1 MSNDPINITDL
12 RAMLEDDRETEALLL
27 TMFQES
33 VAATLAELKALDLQ
47 QPQSENP
54 VSENPARWKAL
65 MHKIKGAALN
75 IGATRLADLA
85 LHGEHNGDALSAAE
99 KATLLQ
105 DISTSYDEIR
115 SFIAGL
121 QSP

>member
-33 VAATLAELKALDLQ
+33 VEATLAELTALDLAH
-47 QPQSENP
+47 PQTEDA
-54 VSENPARWKAL
+54 ARWKAL

-75 IGATRLADLA
+75 IGAPSLSA
-85 LHGEHNGDALSAAE
+85 LTLQGENNSDALSAAE
-99 KATLLQ
+99 KAALLQ
-105 DISTSYDEIR
+105 DITASYSEIR
-115 SFIAGL
+115 NFIAGL

>member
-33 VAATLAELKALDLQ
+33 VAATLAELKALDPE
-47 QPQSENP
+47 QPQREGA
-54 VSENPARWKAL
+54 ARWKAL
-65 MHKIKGAALN
+65 MHKLKGAALN

-105 DISTSYDEIR
+105 DISTSYDDIS